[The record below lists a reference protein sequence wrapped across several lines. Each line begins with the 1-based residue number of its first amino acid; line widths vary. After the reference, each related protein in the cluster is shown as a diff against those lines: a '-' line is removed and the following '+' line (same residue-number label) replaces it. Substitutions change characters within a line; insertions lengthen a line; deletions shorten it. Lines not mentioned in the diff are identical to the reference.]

1 MVFHFSARTS
11 RPTCLAL
18 FATLSPLS
26 VSQAARHARIL
37 PTKQARAV
45 SFLSTRSARSVHM
58 RSVRSNALV
67 SADRT
72 ARVGHGIGTPAW
84 RGYATA
90 QSTSSIRMEDFPA
103 ERIRNFAIIAHI
115 DHGKST
121 LSDRMLELTRTIAK
135 RAPGENQQVLDK
147 LKVERERGITVKA
160 QTVSMFYEY
169 NGENYL
175 LNLIDTP
182 GHVDFSWEVSRSLG
196 ACEGAILL
204 VDASQGVQAQSIS
217 VFHAAREK
225 KLKIL
230 PVLNKIDLPAAEPAR
245 IASQIQ
251 SMFDLDPA
259 DILNVSAKT
268 GVGVKDVL
276 HAIIDRIPPPDQS
289 VQADDPLKMLLFD
302 SAYDRYRGVISLM
315 SIKSGEL
322 RKGDKVAS
330 SHSRKKYEVMDLGI
344 MHPEETPTACLR
356 PGQVGWVACNMKE
369 TSEAIIGDTFHRQ
382 GQTVDPLPG
391 FQIAR
396 PMVFAGIYP
405 VDSND
410 FPKLEESIKRLTLTD
425 RSVTITRESSTAL
438 GQGCRLGFLGTLHMD
453 VFRQRLEDEY
463 DANVIITAPTVP
475 YKLIFH
481 DRTVM
486 VSNPTD
492 FPETNDPRIRLE
504 EVQEPMVKAS
514 IIVPNDYLGDMME
527 LCTSHR
533 AQDIDYRYLDSEYQS
548 SRIMLT
554 CRLPLGEIMTDFFDQ
569 LKSRSSGFASFDYE
583 DDDYQKSDLVK
594 MTFLLNGR
602 TVDALA
608 FVVHRSAAESIGRE
622 WAMKL
627 RKVIPRQQFEVPIQA
642 VVGKKVIAR
651 ETISAVRKD
660 VTAGM
665 YGGHHERKMKKLA
678 EQKEGKKR
686 LKRIGSVDV
695 PQEAFFEILSSK
707 NKKS

>member
-1 MVFHFSARTS
+1 MALSVRLTMAARLGRRCTQD
-11 RPTCLAL
+11 CLAV
-18 FATLSPLS
+18 LS
-26 VSQAARHARIL
+26 VL
-37 PTKQARAV
+37 PLWPRPRN
-45 SFLSTRSARSVHM
+45 LSTSAPR
-58 RSVRSNALV
+58 RA
-67 SADRT
+67 
-72 ARVGHGIGTPAW
+72 PAQINMET
-84 RGYATA
+84 YA
-90 QSTSSIRMEDFPA
+90 PA
-103 ERIRNFAIIAHI
+103 NIRNFAIIAHI

-121 LSDRMLELTRTIAK
+121 LSDRLLELTNTIQR
-135 RAPGENQQVLDK
+135 RAAGENQQVLDK

-160 QTVSMFYEY
+160 QTVSMFHKSDGRE
-169 NGENYL
+169 YL

-217 VFHAAREK
+217 VFHAAKEK
-225 KLKIL
+225 GLKII
-230 PVLNKIDLPAAEPAR
+230 PVLNKIDLPAAEPDR
-245 IASQIQ
+245 IATQIQ
-251 SMFDLDPA
+251 AMFDLDPA
-259 DILNVSAKT
+259 DIINVSAKT
-268 GVGVKDVL
+268 GLGVKDVL
-276 HAIIDRIPPPDQS
+276 SAIVHRIPPPDQTTK
-289 VQADDPLKMLLFD
+289 ADAPLKMLLFD
-302 SAYDRYRGVISLM
+302 SSYDRYRGVISLM
-315 SIKSGEL
+315 SIKDGEL
-322 RKGDKVAS
+322 RKGDKIAS
-330 SHSRKKYEVMDLGI
+330 CHSRKKYEVMDLGI

-356 PGQVGWVACNMKE
+356 PGQVGWVACNMKD
-369 TSEAIIGDTFHRQ
+369 TGEAIIGDTFHRV
-382 GQTVDPLPG
+382 GQDVEPLPG
-391 FQIAR
+391 FQLAKA
-396 PMVFAGIYP
+396 MVFAGIYP

-425 RSVTITRESSTAL
+425 RSVSVQRESSTAL

-481 DRTVM
+481 DRTVF

-492 FPETNDPRIRLE
+492 FPDVHDPRTRLE
-504 EVQEPMVKAS
+504 EVQEPMVTAS
-514 IIVPNDYLGDMME
+514 IIVPSDYLGDMME

-533 AQDIDYRYLDSEYQS
+533 AQDIDYRYLDSEYQA

-554 CRLPLGEIMTDFFDQ
+554 CRLPLGEIMTDFFDK

-583 DDDYQKSDLVK
+583 DAGYQKSDLVK
-594 MTFLLNGR
+594 MTFLLNGKA
-602 TVDALA
+602 VDALA
-608 FVVHRSAAESIGRE
+608 FIVHRSAADNIGRE
-622 WAMKL
+622 WALKL

-642 VVGKKVIAR
+642 VVGKKVVAR

-707 NKKS
+707 NKKQ